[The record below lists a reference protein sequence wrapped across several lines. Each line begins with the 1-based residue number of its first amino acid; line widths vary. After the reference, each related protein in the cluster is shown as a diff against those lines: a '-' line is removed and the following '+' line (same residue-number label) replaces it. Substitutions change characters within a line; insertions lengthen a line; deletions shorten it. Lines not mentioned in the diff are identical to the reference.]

1 MEARRLRRARSLG
14 SVARVSQTDTTA
26 LQAALRRHVQVLTQ
40 EIGPRTP
47 VQGDTLARTA
57 DYIRAHFRAVGLA
70 VTDQTYRYA
79 GKTVTNL
86 IAARP
91 GSETAQAYYL
101 VGAHYDTVETTP
113 GADDNASAV
122 AVLLELARRLPA
134 LRLRAPVH
142 LVAFTLEEPPAC
154 TTGDQGS
161 RVYVEARQSAGDR
174 IGGALV
180 LEMVGYTSPRQN
192 YPAVLRWIGYPERG
206 DFIGLIGNWRSWRF
220 GRAVKKA
227 FKGNDRLPVESLFVP
242 FDGWVLPATRRSDHA
257 SFWDARVPALMVTDT
272 AFFRNP
278 HYHLPSDTIDTLD
291 FAFMAEL
298 VASLELALS
307 ALPPLADS

>member
-1 MEARRLRRARSLG
+1 MRGTRGIG

-26 LQAALRRHVQVLTQ
+26 LQAALRRHVEVLTQ

-47 VQGDTLARTA
+47 FLGDTLARTA
-57 DYIRAHFRAVGLA
+57 SYIRAQFESAGLA
-70 VTDQTYRYA
+70 VWDQTYRYEGTSVA
-79 GKTVTNL
+79 NL

-91 GSETAQAYYL
+91 GSEIASAYYL

-134 LRLRAPVH
+134 LALPAPVH
-142 LVAFTLEEPPAC
+142 LVTFTLEEPPAY
-154 TTGDQGS
+154 TTGHQGS
-161 RVYVEARQSAGDR
+161 RVYVEARKAAGDR

-192 YPAVLRWIGYPERG
+192 YPAVLHWAGYPETG

-220 GRAVKKA
+220 GRAVRTA
-227 FKGNDRLPVESLFVP
+227 FKGNARLPVESLFVP
-242 FDGWVLPATRRSDHA
+242 LDGWVLPATRRSDHA
-257 SFWDARVPALMVTDT
+257 SFWDARVPALIVTDT
-272 AFFRNP
+272 SFFRNP

-298 VASLELALS
+298 VTSLELALG
-307 ALPPLADS
+307 ALPPLA